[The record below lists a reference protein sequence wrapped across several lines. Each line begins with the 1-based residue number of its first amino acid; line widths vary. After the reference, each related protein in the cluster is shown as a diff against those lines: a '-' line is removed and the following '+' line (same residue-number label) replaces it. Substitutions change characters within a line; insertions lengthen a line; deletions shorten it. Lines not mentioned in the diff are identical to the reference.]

1 MGDLISK
8 IWGLI
13 TRLFPV
19 IDVDVSDSSF
29 SVKVVPSRAELEAMT
44 KKEID
49 ALAAA
54 EYGINLDG
62 RKTKGKMID
71 QLFAELDAQD

>member
-1 MGDLISK
+1 MS
-8 IWGLI
+8 
-13 TRLFPV
+13 
-19 IDVDVSDSSF
+19 
-29 SVKVVPSRAELEAMT
+29 

-49 ALAAA
+49 ALASA

-62 RKTKGKMID
+62 RKTKAKMID

>member
-8 IWGLI
+8 IWAMI
-13 TRLFPV
+13 TRLFPT
-19 IDVDVSDSSF
+19 IDVDVSDNSVA
-29 SVKVVPSRAELEAMT
+29 VKVIPSRADLEKMS

-49 ALAAA
+49 ALASA

-62 RKTKGKMID
+62 RKTKAKMID

>member
-1 MGDLISK
+1 MGEFLSK
-8 IWGLI
+8 VWALF
-13 TRLFPV
+13 TRLLPS
-19 IDVDVSDSSF
+19 IDVDVSNNSVA
-29 SVKVVPSRAELEAMT
+29 VKVIPSRADLEKMS

-49 ALAAA
+49 ALASA

-62 RKTKGKMID
+62 RKTKAKMID

>member
-29 SVKVVPSRAELEAMT
+29 SVQVVPSRAELEAMT

-49 ALAAA
+49 ALASA